1 MRSTRMIISLS
12 THMRKLLEELA
23 KKRGCSQAEVLR
35 NGILIQD
42 REEKR

>member
-1 MRSTRMIISLS
+1 MKSTRIIISIS
-12 THMRKLLEELA
+12 THLRKILEELA

-42 REEKR
+42 REEKQ